1 MPCHANYK
9 TSSIKKTLNLKI
21 LAIGCEPKIRYSW
34 DGFDKETP
42 LGNIHSTAIISVNAK
57 LHKNVTIG
65 PFSIVNENVEIG
77 ENSYIGAFCE
87 IGTKNDL
94 CKTDRLV
101 IGDDSIIRSHSVL
114 YLGSTFADKL
124 ETGHHVTLRENLLVE
139 SNMRVGSYSDLQGDI
154 QIGDYSRIQSN
165 VHLCK
170 FTKIGNFVFI
180 YQYSITTN
188 DPTPPSETIN
198 PSFIDDFAV
207 LSVGSTILP
216 GITIGKY
223 AVVGAN
229 STVTKNVEPYTLVL
243 GSPARKIKDVRL
255 VRSRANLNEMSY
267 PWHKHFKR
275 GLPDLATEI

>member
-1 MPCHANYK
+1 M
-9 TSSIKKTLNLKI
+9 
-21 LAIGCEPKIRYSW
+21 
-34 DGFDKETP
+34 
-42 LGNIHSTAIISVNAK
+42 GNIHPTAIISASAK

-77 ENSYIGAFCE
+77 ENTYIGAFCE
-87 IGTKNDL
+87 IGTRNNL

-101 IGDDSIIRSHSVL
+101 IGNESIIRSHSVL
-114 YLGSTFADKL
+114 YSGSMFADKL
-124 ETGHHVTLRENLLVE
+124 DTGHHVTLRENLLVG
-139 SNMRVGSYSDLQGDI
+139 SNLRVGSYSDLQGDI
-154 QIGDYSRIQSN
+154 QIGNYSRIQSN

-180 YQYSITTN
+180 YQFSITTN

-216 GITIGKY
+216 GITIGKH
-223 AVVGAN
+223 ALVGAN
-229 STVTKNVEPYTLVL
+229 STVTKNVEPYSLVL

-255 VRSRANLNEMSY
+255 VKSRADSNEMAY

-275 GLPDLATEI
+275 GLPDLTTEILGDN